1 MQFIQLIS
9 LALPVVLELFS
20 SHTHVHHN
28 SPITTNPTALCYT
41 QEYTL
46 FSASNEM
53 FFKVKATVGVG
64 PLHHL
69 SNVLNCMIFLESIR
83 TTCQHNLATLSE
95 CGVFCHLDK
104 AQHQTWT
111 VTNDKVPSKVGIFSP
126 VRIHNKIEVS
136 RKSKCVRISANIRT
150 KSPQIQLWKTTV
162 TVNKLLVWVK
172 DYPSS
177 D

>member
-9 LALPVVLELFS
+9 LALPVVHELFS
-20 SHTHVHHN
+20 SHTHIHHN

-69 SNVLNCMIFLESIR
+69 SNVFNCMIFLESIE

-95 CGVFCHLDK
+95 CGFFFCHLDK
-104 AQHQTWT
+104 AQHHT
-111 VTNDKVPSKVGIFSP
+111 
-126 VRIHNKIEVS
+126 
-136 RKSKCVRISANIRT
+136 
-150 KSPQIQLWKTTV
+150 
-162 TVNKLLVWVK
+162 
-172 DYPSS
+172 
-177 D
+177 